1 MCVALL
7 QAASDNKGRPDLGQA
22 FQGEAE
28 MSATNGK
35 KTGSN
40 VSSFMVVEEV
50 LVNLCALMLA
60 AMAAITLIAVFF
72 RYVLGNALS
81 WTEELTRYLM
91 IFVGLFGTAVAL
103 RRDEHVGFTMIV
115 EKLPPIGRRVANIV
129 SYAAVGI
136 FCWIMAYDGFKWASW
151 TGTTAEIL
159 PIPMWIPCAMVP
171 ISGAAML
178 VVVALEIWHE
188 LRGEDK

>member
-1 MCVALL
+1 
-7 QAASDNKGRPDLGQA
+7 
-22 FQGEAE
+22 
-28 MSATNGK
+28 MSATSGK
-35 KTGSN
+35 KTGSKA
-40 VSSFMVVEEV
+40 SSFMVIEDV

-60 AMAAITLIAVFF
+60 AMAAITLIAVFY

-115 EKLPPIGRRVANIV
+115 EKLPPVGRRVANII
-129 SYAAVGI
+129 SYAGVGI
-136 FCWIMAYDGFKWASW
+136 FCWIMAYDGYKWASW

-159 PIPMWIPCAMVP
+159 PIPMWIPCSMVP

-178 VVVALEIWHE
+178 VVVIAKIWHE
-188 LRGEDK
+188 LRGEEK

>member
-1 MCVALL
+1 MG
-7 QAASDNKGRPDLGQA
+7 N
-22 FQGEAE
+22 
-28 MSATNGK
+28 K

-40 VSSFMVVEEV
+40 GNMLSVIEEI
-50 LVNLCALMLA
+50 LA
-60 AMAAITLIAVFF
+60 TLLANGTYYSHCCFY

-115 EKLPPIGRRVANIV
+115 EKLPPALQKAANLIN
-129 SYAAVGI
+129 YASVGI
-136 FCWIMAYDGFKWASW
+136 FCWIMVYNGFKWASW

-159 PIPMWIPCAMVP
+159 PIPMWIPCSMVP
-171 ISGAAML
+171 VSGLTML
-178 VVVALEIWHE
+178 IVIVNKIWNE
-188 LRGEDK
+188 LRGENK

>member
-1 MCVALL
+1 MIHEEVSAQAL
-7 QAASDNKGRPDLGQA
+7 QR
-22 FQGEAE
+22 EAE
-28 MSATNGK
+28 MSTMGNK

-40 VSSFMVVEEV
+40 GNMLSVIEEI
-50 LVNLCALMLA
+50 LVNACAFMLA
-60 AMAAITLIAVFF
+60 AMALITLIAVFY

-115 EKLPPIGRRVANIV
+115 EKLPPALQKAANLIN
-129 SYAAVGI
+129 YASVGI
-136 FCWIMAYDGFKWASW
+136 FCWIMVYNGFKWASW

-159 PIPMWIPCAMVP
+159 PIPMWIPCSMVP
-171 ISGAAML
+171 VSGLTML
-178 VVVALEIWHE
+178 VVIVNKIWNE
-188 LRGEDK
+188 LRGENK